1 MLRDPILWNDWH
13 PVASIYQLDE
23 RPILATRLLGEEL
36 VLWRSGDAIHVW
48 RDLCIHR
55 GAKLSAGTLHQ
66 DGATCIVC
74 PYHGWRYDATGRCVH
89 MPAHPD
95 QVPPTKA
102 QAQCYPVQIRY
113 GLIWTCL
120 GEPTTDLPPFPE
132 WGQPGFAAAPCGPFA
147 DVRAHGP
154 RIIENF
160 LDATHFAF
168 VHAGVLGD
176 PKHAMIGEYEV
187 DIRDD
192 GVYGEP
198 IEVYQPNPFGDSS
211 GTVHYIY
218 SVFRPLTAHFTKK
231 SPNATNGLLLV
242 VTPHDE
248 LDCTAWFIV
257 ATNTV
262 DDSEQLRIDYTPR
275 IGAIFEEDRV
285 IVESQRPELLP
296 LDLQAELH
304 LRSDRMAIGYRT
316 WLRKLG
322 LRYGSV

>member
-1 MLRDPILWNDWH
+1 MFDDPILRNDWH
-13 PVASIYQLDE
+13 PVASIYQLQTT
-23 RPILATRLLGEEL
+23 PLLGTRLLGEEL
-36 VLWRSGDAIHVW
+36 VVWQEDETIHVW

-55 GAKLSAGTLHQ
+55 GAKLSHGAVS
-66 DGATCIVC
+66 DGCVTC
-74 PYHGWRYDATGRCVH
+74 PYHGWRYDITGQCVH
-89 MPAHPD
+89 IHAHPE
-95 QVPPTKA
+95 QHPPTKA
-102 QAQCYPVQIRY
+102 QVTTFPVAIRY

-120 GEPTTDLPPFPE
+120 GESANDIPAFPE

-147 DVRAHGP
+147 GVRAHGP

-176 PKHAMIGEYEV
+176 PDHAEIGDYEV
-187 DIRDD
+187 DIRHD
-192 GVYGEP
+192 GVFGTP
-198 IEVYQPNPFGDSS
+198 IAVYQPNPFGDAS
-211 GTVHYIY
+211 GLVHYTY
-218 SVFRPLTAHFTKK
+218 SVFRPLTAHFTKQ

-248 LDCTAWFIV
+248 LDCTAWFVV

-262 DDSEQLRIDYTPR
+262 EDSEELRIDYTPR
-275 IGAIFEEDRV
+275 IGAIFEEDRA
-285 IVESQRPELLP
+285 IVENQRPELLP

-316 WLRKLG
+316 WLRELG
-322 LRYGSV
+322 LQYGAV